1 MVTAQLFSWTRN
13 VLHNKIGQL
22 QCLDEFINPTG
33 LPFVQYLCSRI
44 IHGPFNDCCATNIL
58 KSNSTIEFI
67 KFYLFSLK

>member
-22 QCLDEFINPTG
+22 QCLEFIIPTG

-44 IHGPFNDCCATNIL
+44 IHGPFNDCCVTNI
-58 KSNSTIEFI
+58 
-67 KFYLFSLK
+67 SLRVTLL